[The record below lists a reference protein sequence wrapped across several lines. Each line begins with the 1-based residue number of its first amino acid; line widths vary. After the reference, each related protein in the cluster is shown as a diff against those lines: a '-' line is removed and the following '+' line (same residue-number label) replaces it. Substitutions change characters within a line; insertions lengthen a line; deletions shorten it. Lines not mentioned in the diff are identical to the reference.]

1 MNVADFIVNATTVFL
16 NPDGDNGKGIRV
28 KIDPTP
34 NTEMI
39 SKTNIS
45 GAVNIGPDSDTYGI
59 SLSNELF
66 KKLGINNGD
75 FVYFKLV

>member
-1 MNVADFIVNATTVFL
+1 MNVADNIVNATTVFL
-16 NPDGDNGKGIRV
+16 NPNGDNGKGIRV
-28 KIDPTP
+28 KIDPTS

-45 GAVNIGPDSDTYGI
+45 GAVNIGPDSDTYGV

-66 KKLGINNGD
+66 KQLGINNGD